1 MFVVNLR
8 LTKRRVALVLGAAAA
23 VVLTIICFAK
33 SGRVSYPDGSEL
45 NDRVAYLQKLGY
57 SVKSESETKTDIVIP
72 SDFGG
77 VYKQYNKLQKKA
89 GFNLEEF
96 RKNGAVMY
104 TYSVENFKDK
114 SEVYAN
120 LLVHNGKIIGG
131 DISSIENGGF
141 TLPLVNIELNL
152 GDH

>member
-33 SGRVSYPDGSEL
+33 SGRISYPDGSEL

-57 SVKSESETKTDIVIP
+57 SVKSDSETKTDIVIP

-77 VYKQYNKLQKKA
+77 VYKQYNKLQKA

-96 RKNGAVMY
+96 RKKTGRLCIHTSLKILKTKAKCTPICLCTTV
-104 TYSVENFKDK
+104 
-114 SEVYAN
+114 
-120 LLVHNGKIIGG
+120 KIIGG